1 MDGLITSHALLPLSQ
16 SDDDLAQRLREFVQD
31 KDAFAPNTWRQL
43 MSVMRVC
50 HRWALANNRVL
61 LPMSPEDLRD
71 YLSYL
76 QSIGRASSTIGT
88 HQSLITMLHRNAG
101 LVPPSTSPLVSRA
114 VKKIN
119 RVAVVSGERTG
130 QAVPFRLSDLQKVE
144 AAWADNQSLRNLRDL
159 AFLHVAYST
168 LMRIS
173 EVARFRVGDVM
184 RAEDGRIILEGSW
197 TKTILDTGSLVKALG
212 AKSSAVL
219 TKWIVASG
227 LVNEPDA
234 FLFAPVHR
242 SGKVMVV
249 TDAPM
254 STPALKTIFTRAWE
268 AAGHTN
274 TMKPNKNRYRRWS
287 GHSARVGA
295 AQDLARKG
303 YSVPQ
308 IMQEGTWKKP
318 ETLMRYIRYVEA
330 HKGAMVDLMENSEE

>member
-50 HRWALANNRVL
+50 HRWALANNRLL

-130 QAVPFRLSDLQKVE
+130 QAV
-144 AAWADNQSLRNLRDL
+144 
-159 AFLHVAYST
+159 
-168 LMRIS
+168 
-173 EVARFRVGDVM
+173 GDVE
-184 RAEDGRIILEGSW
+184 RALVYPVVYPSTGQADGGEDEDEGA
-197 TKTILDTGSLVKALG
+197 DVADERYAAL
-212 AKSSAVL
+212 
-219 TKWIVASG
+219 
-227 LVNEPDA
+227 
-234 FLFAPVHR
+234 
-242 SGKVMVV
+242 
-249 TDAPM
+249 
-254 STPALKTIFTRAWE
+254 
-268 AAGHTN
+268 
-274 TMKPNKNRYRRWS
+274 
-287 GHSARVGA
+287 
-295 AQDLARKG
+295 
-303 YSVPQ
+303 
-308 IMQEGTWKKP
+308 
-318 ETLMRYIRYVEA
+318 
-330 HKGAMVDLMENSEE
+330 